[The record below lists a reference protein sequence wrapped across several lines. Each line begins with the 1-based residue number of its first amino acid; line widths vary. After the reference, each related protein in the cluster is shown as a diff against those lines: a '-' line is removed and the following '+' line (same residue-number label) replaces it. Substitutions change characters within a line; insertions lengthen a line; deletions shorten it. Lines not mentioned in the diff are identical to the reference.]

1 MTISLIAWMA
11 KNRTIWKDN
20 KLPWNYPK
28 DLQYFKKTTSGHPVV
43 MWLKTYNSIWRP
55 LPNRR
60 NLVLTR
66 QNIQI
71 DWVEIFHSITELQEK
86 LKSINDEI
94 FVIWWANIYS
104 QFLPLANKI
113 YLTEIKKEYEGDTF
127 FPKFEEDFIEISREK
142 HEELDFVI
150 YQRK

>member
-11 KNRTIWKDN
+11 KNRTIGKNN
-20 KLPWNYPK
+20 KLPWNYPE
-28 DLQYFKKTTSGHPVV
+28 DLQYFKKTTSGHPVI

>member
-1 MTISLIAWMA
+1 MTISLIAGMA
-11 KNRTIWKDN
+11 KNRTIGKNN
-20 KLPWNYPK
+20 KLPWNYPE
-28 DLQYFKKTTSGHPVV
+28 DLQYFKKTTNGHPIV
-43 MWLKTYNSIWRP
+43 MGLKTYNSIGRP

-71 DWVEIFHSITELQEK
+71 DGVEIFHSITELQEK

-94 FVIWWANIYS
+94 FVIGGANIYS

>member
-11 KNRTIWKDN
+11 KNRTVWKDN
-20 KLPWNYPK
+20 KLPWNYPE
-28 DLQYFKKTTSGHPVV
+28 DLQYFKKTTNGHPIV